1 MLRKPTANAGS
12 SITSLAQRGS
22 TGAGGNIKIETARL
36 SLRSGGVIS
45 SGTFGQ
51 GSGGNVSITADEE
64 VQVTGKSLTG
74 NSPSR
79 ISARTGGT
87 GKAGNLTIEA
97 ERLTVTDGG
106 RINIGG
112 EKSKKNLNFQPG
124 QGNAG
129 TLRINADSINLDRGT
144 ITAGTEGG
152 TNGEGGDIFLH
163 SGKLQLRDSII
174 TATAGGNG
182 DGGNITINT
191 DILVA
196 IKNSSITANAFEG
209 RGGNITINAQ
219 GLFFSPDSLITASS
233 KYGINGTVKYNIV
246 DPNISPTQLKT
257 EVIPIA
263 PQITP
268 VCQRQIGT
276 EVSSFRV
283 SSTRNLQSKPNDLMS
298 NNIEQSNSLAV
309 PAFNNSHNPKSLTS
323 NQPTQIIEA
332 NVLIR
337 DSQGNL
343 VLTTGQANPTLDNA
357 SLSASSCFSGSQ

>member
-1 MLRKPTANAGS
+1 MFIANNLGS
-12 SITSLAQRGS
+12 FIFAKLGC
-22 TGAGGNIKIETARL
+22 
-36 SLRSGGVIS
+36 
-45 SGTFGQ
+45 
-51 GSGGNVSITADEE
+51 
-64 VQVTGKSLTG
+64 
-74 NSPSR
+74 SP
-79 ISARTGGT
+79 
-87 GKAGNLTIEA
+87 
-97 ERLTVTDGG
+97 
-106 RINIGG
+106 
-112 EKSKKNLNFQPG
+112 
-124 QGNAG
+124 
-129 TLRINADSINLDRGT
+129 

-152 TNGEGGDIFLH
+152 TKGQGGDIFLH
-163 SGKLQLRDSII
+163 SGYLQLRDSII

-246 DPNISPTQLKT
+246 DRNISPTQLKP

-268 VCQRQIGT
+268 VCQRQVGT

-283 SSTRNLQSKPNDLMS
+283 SSSRNLQSKPNDLMY
-298 NNIEQSNSLAV
+298 NNIEQSNSLPV
-309 PAFNNSHNPKSLTS
+309 PAFNNSHNPKLLTS

-343 VLTTGQANPTLDNA
+343 VLTTDQANPTWDNA
-357 SLSASSCFSGSQ
+357 SLSASSCFSGSQS